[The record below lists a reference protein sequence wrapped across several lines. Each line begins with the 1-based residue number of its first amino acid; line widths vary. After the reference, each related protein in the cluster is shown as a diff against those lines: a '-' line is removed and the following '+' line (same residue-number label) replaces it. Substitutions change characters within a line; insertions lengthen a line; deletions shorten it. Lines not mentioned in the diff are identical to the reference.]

1 MKDKLDENLKEIERI
16 KRSLLDVK
24 NFRPG
29 SVNEQ
34 FKDPKNMKG
43 SYYQLN
49 YTHKMKTHTEYVK
62 KSLVE
67 TIQSETKEYK
77 KFKTLIE
84 RWIALSIECSKI
96 RIKNK

>member
-1 MKDKLDENLKEIERI
+1 MKDKFDKNLKEIEGI
-16 KRSLLDVK
+16 KQSLLGLE

-34 FKDPKNMKG
+34 FKDPKNKKG

-67 TIQSETKEYK
+67 RLQSETKEYK
-77 KFKTLIE
+77 KFKSLID
-84 RWIALSIECSKI
+84 RWITLSIECSKI
-96 RIKNK
+96 RIKKK